1 MSISFRQ
8 RHNLPSEA
16 DYFEM
21 VTARNTPGVQDILK
35 NATVGI
41 AGLGGLGSNIAVHL
55 ARAGVGHMVLADFD
69 VVDPSNLNRQNY
81 YTRHIGMK
89 KTEAIADVLFNIN
102 PYIQLKTHQTY
113 LDQSNIRS
121 LFSGVTV
128 MVEAFDKAENK
139 SLLIDEWTPLL
150 SEIPLVCASGMA
162 GIRPSNEIKTRKM
175 GKNLYLV
182 GDLTTDFESGEG
194 IMSSR
199 VILCAAHQ
207 SNAVIRLL
215 LNHKEV

>member
-8 RHNLPSEA
+8 RHNLPPEA
-16 DYFEM
+16 DYFDM
-21 VTARNTPGVQDILK
+21 VTARNTPGIQDLLRK
-35 NATVGI
+35 STVGI

-55 ARAGVGHMVLADFD
+55 ARAGVGHLVLADFD

-102 PYIQLKTHQTY
+102 PYIQLSTHATY
-113 LDQSNIRS
+113 LDQSNMRKI
-121 LFSGVTV
+121 FSEVNV

-150 SEIPLVCASGMA
+150 KDIPLVCASGMA
-162 GIRPSNEIKTRKM
+162 GLRPSNEIKTRRLAN
-175 GKNLYLV
+175 NLYLV
-182 GDLTTDFESGEG
+182 GDLTTDFQWGEG

-207 SNAVIRLL
+207 SNAVLRLL
-215 LNHKEV
+215 IDQKEV

>member
-8 RHNLPSEA
+8 LHNLPPED
-16 DYFEM
+16 DYFDM
-21 VTARNTPGVQDILK
+21 VTARNMPGIQDLLRGS
-35 NATVGI
+35 TVGI

-55 ARAGVGHMVLADFD
+55 ARAGVGHLVLADFD

-102 PYIQLKTHQTY
+102 PYIKLSTHATY
-113 LDQSNIRS
+113 LDQSNMRKI
-121 LFSGVTV
+121 FSGVDV

-150 SEIPLVCASGMA
+150 REIPLVCASGMA
-162 GIRPSNEIKTRKM
+162 GLRPSNEIRTRRL
-175 GKNLYLV
+175 GHNLYLV
-182 GDLTTDFESGEG
+182 GDLTTDFQCGEG

-199 VILCAAHQ
+199 VMLCAAHQ
-207 SNAVIRLL
+207 SNAVLRLL
-215 LNHKEV
+215 IDQKEV

>member
-1 MSISFRQ
+1 MGISFRQ
-8 RHNLPSEA
+8 RHNLPPA
-16 DYFEM
+16 DDYFDM
-21 VTARNTPGVQDILK
+21 VTLRNTPGSQHILR
-35 NATVGI
+35 NSIVGI

-55 ARAGVGHMVLADFD
+55 ARAGVGHLVLADFD

-102 PYIQLKTHQTY
+102 PYIQLSTHCTY
-113 LDQSNIRS
+113 LDQNNIKKIYN
-121 LFSGVTV
+121 GVHV
-128 MVEAFDKAENK
+128 MVEAFDKAECK

-150 SEIPLVCASGMA
+150 KNIPLVCASGMA
-162 GIRPSNEIKTRKM
+162 GLRPSNEIKTRRM

-182 GDLTTDFESGEG
+182 GDLTTDFQSGEG

-199 VILCAAHQ
+199 VVLCAAHQ
-207 SNAVIRLL
+207 SNAVLRLL
-215 LNHKEV
+215 IHQKEV

>member
-8 RHNLPSEA
+8 RHTLPPKD
-16 DYFEM
+16 DYFDM
-21 VTARNTPGVQDILK
+21 VTARNTPGIQDLLK
-35 NATVGI
+35 QATVGI

-55 ARAGVGHMVLADFD
+55 ARAGVGHLVLADFD

-102 PYIQLKTHQTY
+102 PYITLSTHATY
-113 LDQSNIRS
+113 LDQSNIRT
-121 LFSGVTV
+121 LFSGVDV
-128 MVEAFDKAENK
+128 MVEAFDKAECK

-150 SEIPLVCASGMA
+150 KAIPLVCASGMA
-162 GIRPSNEIKTRKM
+162 GLRSSNAIRTRRL
-175 GKNLYLV
+175 GSNLYLA
-182 GDLTTDFESGEG
+182 GDLTSDFQCGEG

-207 SNAVIRLL
+207 SNAVLRLL
-215 LNHKEV
+215 TDQKEV